1 MVPAI
6 EVIRTVRDSGRLEGL
21 NQALRHLAAEAERIA
36 ESYADLGAD
45 HAGPLFNR
53 VMGNQASDGAYFSR
67 PTAASLLAKLVL
79 NISEKKMGGGA
90 NWMLKKT
97 WMEHRT
103 TDLACGSGTLLAGLL
118 TEMKRRAKE
127 QGATPSRLG
136 ELQKLAVEEVISG
149 LDINPVS
156 LQLAAAQLIAG
167 NHPVT
172 YRKMGL
178 HRMPYGPQE
187 NGIGVAVG
195 SLELLG
201 QRAIIPKTGD
211 LNQSYQKRNRLE
223 SERVRISESNDPRFE
238 DSVKSAKGVRM
249 VVMNPPFT
257 NRSKMGEKYPREI
270 QKKMRQKT
278 DGLDATLS
286 EHDPDMLGFA
296 DKNSIEPLFVAL
308 ADKCLDTS
316 SGILGMINPTIAIT
330 ATSARSKRRILAQRF
345 HIHTIL
351 TSHVPD
357 QINLSQNTNINESII
372 IAQRFEGPKP
382 PTRIISL
389 DKFPVDEDEVNHLHQ
404 CLSRCSTGLI
414 PDGWG
419 EISEWPAEHIER
431 GDWSAASW
439 RSPYLAEQSWK
450 IANNETL
457 KTLHDQNMIP
467 AGTHQLLHAGF
478 RPSAPDVPGSIPVL
492 KSKGG
497 HAQTRIN
504 ATPDEYW
511 IPKKQITQGS
521 INNEKEHPETT
532 KILQKAGHLLITTGQ
547 DISTARLTAVA
558 SQETYVGSGWRPVAN
573 LTSNQAKASAVFLN
587 STAGRLQIMRFPG
600 RKLQYPVYTAR
611 ENANIRIPDL
621 NDERIVHVLADCW
634 ERTAEMKVPQFR
646 DGECEVRRLWDEAVA
661 NALGW
666 DGEELS
672 QLRNL
677 LHKEPFVRGLGYNQY
692 G

>member
-1 MVPAI
+1 M
-6 EVIRTVRDSGRLEGL
+6 
-21 NQALRHLAAEAERIA
+21 
-36 ESYADLGAD
+36 
-45 HAGPLFNR
+45 
-53 VMGNQASDGAYFSR
+53 
-67 PTAASLLAKLVL
+67 
-79 NISEKKMGGGA
+79 
-90 NWMLKKT
+90 
-97 WMEHRT
+97 
-103 TDLACGSGTLLAGLL
+103 
-118 TEMKRRAKE
+118 
-127 QGATPSRLG
+127 
-136 ELQKLAVEEVISG
+136 AVEEVISG

-172 YRKMGL
+172 YRRMGL
-178 HRMPYGPQE
+178 HQMLYGPQE

-286 EHDPDMLGFA
+286 DHDPDMLGFA
-296 DKNSIEPLFVAL
+296 DKNSIRPLFVAL

-316 SGILGMINPTIAIT
+316 DGILGMINPTIAIT
-330 ATSARSKRRILAQRF
+330 TTSGQKERRILAQRF

-372 IAQRFEGPKP
+372 LAQRFEGAKP

-404 CLSRCSTGLI
+404 CLSKCSKGLV

-419 EISEWPAEHIER
+419 EVSEWPVVNIEQ
-431 GDWSAASW
+431 GDWSAAVW
-439 RSPYLAEQSWK
+439 RSPKLAEWASK
-450 IANNETL
+450 IANMDNLPRLIE
-457 KTLHDQNMIP
+457 QNILP
-467 AGTHQLLHAGF
+467 AATGRSLRGNFESST
-478 RPSAPDVPGSIPVL
+478 PDTPGAFPIL
-492 KSKGG
+492 KSKGADG
-497 HAQTRIN
+497 QVTIR

-511 IPKKQITQGS
+511 IPKKRVAQGS
-521 INNEKEHPETT
+521 IMNDQGHPEII
-532 KILQKAGHLLITTGQ
+532 KMLHKAGYLLITAGQ

-558 SQETYVGSGWRPVAN
+558 SEGKYVGNGWMPVAN
-573 LTSNQAKASAVFLN
+573 LSPKLAKATAVFLN
-587 STAGRLQIMRFPG
+587 STVGRLQIMRFPG
-600 RKLQYPVYTAR
+600 RKLQFPVYSAKETSNLR
-611 ENANIRIPDL
+611 LPNL
-621 NDERIVHVLADCW
+621 NDDKIVQVLADCW
-634 ERTAEMKVPQFR
+634 EHTAEMEVPQFR
-646 DGECEVRRLWDEAVA
+646 DGECEVRMLWDEAVA
-661 NALGW
+661 NVLGW

-677 LHKEPFVRGLGYNQY
+677 LHREPFVRGLGYNQY